1 MRSFT
6 ILSAAALLLAACAPA
21 SEQAPPADA
30 VQEQVARLL
39 TTDTRTVLAGE
50 AALALTHQCSRISPG
65 PVESQWTP
73 TAAELDEAEDA
84 LILLLSQQLE
94 AAGQSP
100 SPGDYYRQYAGF
112 VIGGRR
118 VIYVN
123 GVSEGGIDVDP
134 GPAFHPGEWRTHAI
148 QICDGGTMTFGAEYD
163 VETKAFSNFVFN
175 GAI

>member
-1 MRSFT
+1 MKAF
-6 ILSAAALLLAACAPA
+6 LLTLVFALAACAPA
-21 SEQAPPADA
+21 GVQPPPRAA
-30 VQEQVARLL
+30 QERVALL
-39 TTDTRTVLAGE
+39 WTADTRAVLTGD

-65 PVESQWTP
+65 PVQGQWTP
-73 TAAELDEAEDA
+73 TPAELDELESH

-94 AAGQSP
+94 AQGEAP

-123 GVSEGGIDVDP
+123 GVSESAVHESDDP
-134 GPAFHPGEWRTHAI
+134 GRPFDWRTQAMAV
-148 QICDGGTMTFGAEYD
+148 CDGGPIVFGVEYD
-163 VETKAFSNFVFN
+163 PATHTFTHFAFN